1 MAKTTPIAY
10 YRTVRRE
17 LSIVALVAIAG
28 LWAALPT
35 VVNAAGTDAAA
46 GKQVFEQKC
55 AACHTVGGGNLV
67 GPDLKGVTALR
78 SHEWLQKWIS
88 APDKMLADKDP
99 IATDLLKQFHGMPMP
114 NLHLSATEVDAVIA
128 HLATS
133 APGAAAQT
141 SAPAAPAGAAGASA
155 APASAPAVRGDPA
168 VGQQLFTGT
177 TRFSAGGPSC
187 MACHSVGGIG
197 ALGGGQLGPD
207 LTTVVTRFGGVAG
220 VNAFIRGLPTPTM
233 NSVWSNNP
241 PTESERADVVAF
253 LAQAAISRR
262 PTQAIWQLAGLSLL
276 GLLIL
281 LAIAGWI
288 WRGRT
293 SDGVRRPMI
302 AAGRRNVRRSKHS

>member
-46 GKQVFEQKC
+46 GKQVFQQKC

-88 APDKMLADKDP
+88 APDQVLANKDP
-99 IATDLLKQFHGMPMP
+99 IATGLLHQFHGMAMP
-114 NLHLSATEVDAVIA
+114 NLHLNATEVDAVIA
-128 HLATS
+128 YLATS

-141 SAPAAPAGAAGASA
+141 SAPAASAAGAAGASA
-155 APASAPAVRGDPA
+155 APASTPAVRGDPA

-177 TRFSAGGPSC
+177 KRFSAGGPSC

-197 ALGGGQLGPD
+197 ALGGGRLGPD

-233 NSVWSNNP
+233 NAVWSNNP
-241 PTESERADVVAF
+241 PTDSERADVVAF

-262 PTQAIWQLAGLSLL
+262 PTQAIWQLAGLSVL

-281 LAIAGWI
+281 LAIAGWV

-302 AAGRRNVRRSKHS
+302 AAGRRNFRRP

>member
-88 APDKMLADKDP
+88 APDQVLANKDP
-99 IATDLLKQFHGMPMP
+99 IATKLLHEFHGMPMP
-114 NLHLSATEVDAVIA
+114 NLHLSATEVDAAIA
-128 HLATS
+128 YLATS
-133 APGAAAQT
+133 APGAT
-141 SAPAAPAGAAGASA
+141 APASGGASA
-155 APASAPAVRGDPA
+155 APASAPAASAPAVHGDPA

-177 TRFSAGGPSC
+177 KRFSAGGPSC

-233 NSVWSNNP
+233 NAVWSKNP
-241 PTESERADVVAF
+241 PTDSERADVVAF

-281 LAIAGWI
+281 LAIAGWV